1 MPKLQKD
8 FPEQLN
14 FLVGRGTTEQLLAV
28 AYYRGEG
35 GQYAGPARDF
45 IARGVREFIG
55 SLDEKERKRFDEVL
69 ENVRIMRGG
78 ELQAP
83 RYARKKRG

>member
-14 FLVGRGTTEQLLAV
+14 MLVGRGTVEQLIAV
-28 AYYRGEG
+28 AYFRGEG

-45 IARGVREFIG
+45 IARGLREFVA
-55 SLDEKERKRFDEVL
+55 SLDAKERARFEEILGNVKVQRGEVA
-69 ENVRIMRGG
+69 
-78 ELQAP
+78 AP
-83 RYARKKRG
+83 RYMRKKRG